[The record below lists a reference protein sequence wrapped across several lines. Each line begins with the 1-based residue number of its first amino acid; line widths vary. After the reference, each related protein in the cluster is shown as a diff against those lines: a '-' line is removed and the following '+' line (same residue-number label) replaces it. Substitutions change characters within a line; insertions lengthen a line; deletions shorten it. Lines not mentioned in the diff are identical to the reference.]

1 MTPDEVQSN
10 AWRPRYGLARS
21 LPSSLSHPRPLLGV
35 TLLLVLAQSGLAAC
49 GGGAEVEAR
58 PSAKAETR
66 TIERIVVATGTIEPE
81 GEVEV
86 RPRIAGIIEEI
97 AVEPGDEVEEG
108 QVLLEIEKELIE
120 ARVNEARASLKA
132 ADVELRYAKIAMDR
146 AERLRNQGASSESKN
161 DEALE
166 AFEGAAARHVRA
178 QAGLE
183 TLAVQLRHATVRAP
197 ISGKVLH
204 VPVEVGGAVS
214 PVTSVTGGTVLLSL
228 AGTNRLHLKGSVDEN
243 EIARVR
249 LGQLARIRTE
259 AFGDRTFLG
268 KVRKIAPVGDRIQNV
283 TYFEVEVEITDES
296 RQLLRPRM
304 SGDAEIIA
312 ETIEN
317 ALVVPETAL
326 RYAGDD
332 IYIDVLSADAEAEA
346 EPARRDVE
354 VGVVDGDL
362 VQILSGLEVG
372 EKVSLQ

>member
-1 MTPDEVQSN
+1 MPVRHTR
-10 AWRPRYGLARS
+10 WLPRHGFARS
-21 LPSSLSHPRPLLGV
+21 LPSSLRHPRPTLGV
-35 TLLLVLAQSGLAAC
+35 TLLLAFAHSGLTAC
-49 GGGAEVEAR
+49 GRGAEVEAR

-66 TIERIVVATGTIEPE
+66 TIEHIVVATGTIEPE

-86 RPRIAGIIEEI
+86 RPRVAGIIEQI

-132 ADVELRYAKIAMDR
+132 ADVELRYAEITMGR

-161 DEALE
+161 DAALE
-166 AFEGAAARHVRA
+166 AFEGATARQARA
-178 QAGLE
+178 RAGLE
-183 TLAVQLRHATVRAP
+183 TLSVQLRHATIRAP

-228 AGTNRLHLKGSVDEN
+228 AGTNRLHLRGSIDEN

-259 AFGDRTFLG
+259 AFGDRTFDG
-268 KVRKIAPVGDRIQNV
+268 TVRKIAPVGDRIQNV

-332 IYIDVLSADAEAEA
+332 IYIDVLSADTEAET
-346 EPARRDVE
+346 EPARRIVE
-354 VGVVDGDL
+354 IGVVDGDL

-372 EKVSLQ
+372 EQVSLQ